1 MITGGVAGGLFM
13 KDEDL
18 ADSTLKALNLEAP
31 EARPWF
37 YFDPD
42 YYIAQCIQTG
52 ATPQLGTAESYLAH
66 YLAKG
71 AAAGLSPNPFFDE
84 DYYRRRH
91 GKVAAAIKAGRLS
104 SGFEHFTGSGA
115 AADLSPVFFFDGLFY
130 KIKNPDLTD
139 ENLRNGKFNDRYAHY
154 LRVGIDESRIGH
166 WTVQALRTVH
176 PEFPF
181 PRGRE
186 SLVRLLLNGPR
197 VAEMFAP
204 IFEFEWMKEKYG
216 WGKSVRP
223 EGFLRHYLLN
233 VKLAALSPSPYFDET
248 FYLNNL
254 PEVRDA
260 VEKDA
265 FSCGYEHFILHGM
278 AEGRKPSPTF
288 DPHYYY
294 EKNIAPNSNWLGESA
309 TRISFLHFLRN
320 KAAKRLT
327 VAPPL
332 AARDVPEDMG
342 KAVYERRCA
351 QNAGL
356 LGSMTFSGAAVPDV
370 SVIIVARDGFEQTA
384 NCIVTLLCNTRANV
398 EVILFDNGSTDQTAR
413 IPDINPGIKYIA
425 ADSNLGFT
433 IAVNRA
439 AKLATGRI
447 ILLLNNDVEVAPL
460 AVDRA
465 AARLDS
471 DRTISAVGAKIIR
484 MHGRLQ
490 EAGSIIWQDGSC
502 IGYARDADPRDGQVN
517 FVRDVDFCS
526 GCFLAIMRQDWE
538 ALSGFD
544 TAYAPA
550 YYEETDLC
558 LRIWESGQRVVYDP
572 AVVVWH
578 FEYGSSA
585 FQEEAL
591 ALIRKNQRYFAA
603 KHSSY
608 LMQCYPANGFFV
620 ERARLRHNAG
630 PRVLFIEDMIPD
642 PMKGMGFV
650 RSASVAKTLGR
661 VAGLVSIL
669 GLHNHYWHNAPADFG
684 DLPAE
689 ILTNFNV
696 NNMGKLL
703 RERTGVY
710 DILWLSRT
718 HNLPR
723 LKEWV
728 RACPEFFASVK
739 VVLDTEAVAALR
751 NFTYAARAGQAANLP
766 AMVQE
771 ELEHLENIDHICAV
785 SALDQQLLRDAL
797 QRRGLPIP
805 VSVLGHSIPV
815 SPEPPRFDDT
825 RDIVL
830 FGSYSQPDSPNVDA
844 VVWFDQFVR
853 PLLQD
858 MPGLRFCI
866 AGSDAGQF
874 AKSGR
879 LTRHYDVFDNPERLA
894 DVYRHARLMIAPTR
908 FAAGIPM
915 KVHDAASYG
924 VPVVMSDLLADQ
936 LGWRQHGA
944 GVNVEAPED
953 FARAVTEMA
962 LDRELWS
969 KTQALQLRLVAAD
982 CDPAIFAGNVAK
994 IVEDLTRAKHKG

>member
-1 MITGGVAGGLFM
+1 
-13 KDEDL
+13 L
-18 ADSTLKALNLEAP
+18 ADSKLQALELEAP

-42 YYIAQCIQTG
+42 YYVAQCIQSG
-52 ATPQLGTAESYLAH
+52 ATPQLGTAESYLRH
-66 YLAKG
+66 YLTKG

-91 GKVAAAIKAGRLS
+91 RKIATAITAGRWS
-104 SGFEHFTGSGA
+104 SGFEHFTATGA

-139 ENLRNGKFNDRYAHY
+139 ENLRNGKFDDRYAHY

-176 PEFPF
+176 PAFPF
-181 PRGRE
+181 PRNRVD
-186 SLVRLLLNGPR
+186 LARFLLNSPR
-197 VAEMFAP
+197 LVETFAP

-216 WGKSVRP
+216 WGKNIRP

-233 VKLAALSPSPYFDET
+233 VKSGALSPSPYFEES
-248 FYLNNL
+248 FYLANL
-254 PEVRDA
+254 PEVREA
-260 VEKDA
+260 VEKDS
-265 FSCGYEHFILHGM
+265 FSCGYEHYMLHGM
-278 AEGRKPSPTF
+278 AEGRKPSSTF

-294 EKNIAPNSNWLGESA
+294 EKNIAPNSNWLDEQT
-309 TRISFLHFLRN
+309 TRVSFLHFLRN

-332 AARDVPEDMG
+332 IGRDVPEDMG

-356 LGSMTFSGAAVPDV
+356 LGSMTFSDAAVPDV

-384 NCIVTLLCNTRANV
+384 NCIITLLCNTKANV
-398 EVILFDNGSTDQTAR
+398 EMILFDNGSTDETSR

-439 AKLATGRI
+439 AKLATGRV

-465 AARLDS
+465 LARLDG
-471 DRTISAVGAKIIR
+471 DRTIGAVGAKIIR

-517 FVRDVDFCS
+517 FARDVDFCS

-538 ALSGFD
+538 ALNGFD
-544 TAYAPA
+544 PAYAPA

-572 AVVVWH
+572 QVVVWH

-591 ALIRKNQRYFAA
+591 ALIRKNQRYFAT

-608 LMQCYPANGFFV
+608 LTKCFPANDYFV
-620 ERARLRHNAG
+620 ERARLRYNAG

-650 RSASVAKTLGR
+650 RSASVARTLAGL
-661 VAGLVSIL
+661 AGLVSIL
-669 GLHNHYWHNAPADFG
+669 GLHSHYWHNAAADFG
-684 DLPAE
+684 DLPVE

-718 HNLPR
+718 HNLMH
-723 LKEWV
+723 LKGWV
-728 RACPEFFASVK
+728 QACPEFFSGVK

-751 NFTYAARAGQAANLP
+751 TYTYAARAGQAANLP

-771 ELEHLENIDHICAV
+771 EFEHLENIDHICAV
-785 SALDQQLLRDAL
+785 SELDQQLLRDAL

-805 VSVLGHSIPV
+805 ISILGHSIPV
-815 SPEPPRFDDT
+815 WPEPPRFDDT
-825 RDIVL
+825 QDIVL

-844 VVWFDQFVR
+844 VLWFDQLVR
-853 PLLQD
+853 PLLQE
-858 MPGLRFCI
+858 MPRLRFCI
-866 AGSDAGQF
+866 AGSDAGLF
-874 AKSGR
+874 AKAGR
-879 LTRHYDVFDNPERLA
+879 LQQHYHVIDNPTRLA
-894 DVYRHARLMIAPTR
+894 DVYRHARLMVAPTR

-944 GVNVEAPED
+944 GVNVANPED
-953 FARAVTEMA
+953 FARAVMEMA
-962 LDRELWS
+962 LDRELWT
-969 KTQALQLRLVAAD
+969 KTQALQLRLVAAE
-982 CDPAIFAGNVAK
+982 CDPAVFSGNVAK
-994 IVEDLTRAKHKG
+994 IVGDLTGVRREN

>member
-1 MITGGVAGGLFM
+1 MRALFR
-13 KDEDL
+13 KDVDL
-18 ADSTLKALNLEAP
+18 ADSKLNALTLEAP
-31 EARPWF
+31 DARPWF

-42 YYIAQCIQTG
+42 YYVAQCIQRG
-52 ATPQLGTAESYLAH
+52 ATPQLGSAESYLRH

-71 AAAGLSPNPFFDE
+71 AAGGLSPNPFFDE

-91 GKVAAAIKAGRLS
+91 QRVAAAITAGRWT
-104 SGFEHFTGSGA
+104 SGFEHFTATGA

-139 ENLRNGKFNDRYAHY
+139 ENLRKGSFDDRYAHY
-154 LRVGIDESRIGH
+154 LRVGIDEARIGH

-176 PEFPF
+176 QEFPF
-181 PRGRE
+181 PRNRAD
-186 SLVRLLLNGPR
+186 LARFLQNGPR
-197 VAEMFAP
+197 LAEMLTP
-204 IFEFEWMKEKYG
+204 IFDFEWMKEKYG

-233 VKLAALSPSPYFDET
+233 VKSAALSPSPYFDEA
-248 FYLNNL
+248 FYLANV
-254 PEVRDA
+254 PEVREA
-260 VEKDA
+260 VEKDG
-265 FSCGYEHFILHGM
+265 FCCGYEHYTLHGM
-278 AEGRKPSPTF
+278 AEGRKPSATF

-294 EKNIAPNSNWLGESA
+294 EKNIAPNRNWLDESS

-320 KAAKRLT
+320 KAAKRLA

-332 AARDVPEDMG
+332 AVRDVPEDMG

-356 LGSMTFSGAAVPDV
+356 LGSMTFSDAAVPDV
-370 SVIIVARDGFEQTA
+370 SVILVARDGFEQTA
-384 NCIVTLLCNTRANV
+384 NCITTLLCNTRASV

-413 IPDINPGIKYIA
+413 LPEINPGIKYIA
-425 ADSNLGFT
+425 ADHNLGFT

-439 AKLATGRI
+439 AKLATGRM

-465 AARLDS
+465 LARLES
-471 DRTISAVGAKIIR
+471 DRTIGAVGAKIIR

-490 EAGSIIWQDGSC
+490 EAGSIVWQDGSC
-502 IGYARDADPRDGQVN
+502 MGYARDTDPRDGQVN
-517 FVRDVDFCS
+517 FFRDVDFCS

-538 ALSGFD
+538 ALNGFD

-572 AVVVWH
+572 QVVIWH
-578 FEYGSSA
+578 FEYGSST

-608 LMQCYPANGFFV
+608 LTKCFPSNGFFI

-650 RSASVAKTLGR
+650 RAASVARALAG
-661 VAGLVSIL
+661 VSGLVSVL
-669 GLHNHYWHNAPADFG
+669 GLHNHVWYDQAAADFG
-684 DLPAE
+684 DLPVE

-696 NNMGKLL
+696 NNMGDLL
-703 RERTGVY
+703 RQRTGVY

-728 RACPEFFASVK
+728 QACPEFFASVK
-739 VVLDTEAVAALR
+739 VVLDTEAIAALR
-751 NFTYAARAGQAANLP
+751 NYTYAARAGQAANLP

-771 ELEHLENIDHICAV
+771 EFEHLENIDHICAV
-785 SALDQQLLRDAL
+785 SELDQQLLRDAL

-815 SPEPPRFDDT
+815 WPAPPRFDDT
-825 RDIVL
+825 QDIVL

-844 VVWFDQFVR
+844 VAWFDHFVR

-858 MPGLRFCI
+858 LPRLRFCI
-866 AGSDAGQF
+866 AGSDAGLF

-879 LTRHYDVFDNPERLA
+879 LKHHYHVIDNPPRLA
-894 DVYRHARLMIAPTR
+894 DVYRHARLMVAPTR
-908 FAAGIPM
+908 FAGGIPM

-944 GVNVEAPED
+944 GVNVANPED
-953 FARAVTEMA
+953 FARAVMEMA
-962 LDRELWS
+962 LDRELWT

-982 CDPAIFAGNVAK
+982 CDPAVFSGNIAN
-994 IVEDLTRAKHKG
+994 IVGDLTKRGIPA